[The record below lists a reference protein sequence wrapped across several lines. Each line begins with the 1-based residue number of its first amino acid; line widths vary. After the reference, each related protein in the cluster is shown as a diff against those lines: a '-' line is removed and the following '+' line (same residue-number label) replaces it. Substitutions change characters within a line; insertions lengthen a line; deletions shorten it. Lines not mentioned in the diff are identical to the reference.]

1 MTPEL
6 EDTLGPRIDTAVD
19 KVGDLLPEEWSLEL
33 RSVMRELV
41 ADAHAAGAAQ
51 SLRMDADLRRSF

>member
-6 EDTLGPRIDTAVD
+6 EDTLGPRIDKAVD
-19 KVGDLLPEEWSLEL
+19 KVGGLLPVEWSQEL
-33 RSVMRELV
+33 RAAMREIV

-51 SLRMDADLRRSF
+51 GRCVEADLRSIF